1 MTKTRFAK
9 RVAVATGFF
18 FMCAAP
24 GLTRAQSSPPG
35 PVQTPQGTSPV
46 ARPKKATSPT
56 DDFAGLKFTEDQKAK
71 IDQIHQNMK
80 SNLDAVVKDKDL
92 NEDQKEAMLEGFR
105 RMERGQV
112 FKVLTPEQQ
121 TEVRKRVLAR
131 HAAEQQEHKK
141 QQPLPK

>member
-1 MTKTRFAK
+1 
-9 RVAVATGFF
+9 
-18 FMCAAP
+18 
-24 GLTRAQSSPPG
+24 
-35 PVQTPQGTSPV
+35 
-46 ARPKKATSPT
+46 
-56 DDFAGLKFTEDQKAK
+56 LKFTEDQKAK